1 MFCCSSPKSAQLVMI
16 LQLHCVSLQTLKEY
30 LHNVNLSLNSWLYCL
45 LSCIVHDIYIS
56 IESMFP
62 LAKSVYSGRA
72 DHDGNQGIYGSCTE
86 VSYKTFIMI
95 LPIYHNLL
103 DYYSACKHVIM
114 HALH

>member
-1 MFCCSSPKSAQLVMI
+1 MPM
-16 LQLHCVSLQTLKEY
+16 SLQTLKEC
-30 LHNVNLSLNSWLYCL
+30 LQNVNLSLNSWLYCF
-45 LSCIVHDIYIS
+45 CIVHDIYIS

-62 LAKSVYSGRA
+62 LTKSVYSGRA
-72 DHDGNQGIYGSCTE
+72 DHGRNQGIYGSCTE